1 MKTNKGRD
9 HQSASH
15 VEKSVTATLS
25 IGRPFRHP
33 HRDADQV
40 GGTSQEQD
48 VSAQG
53 EVCRVGVAERGI
65 TENRTYAWYTGQTLT
80 IRFGD
85 LTHKRLSA
93 ACQTYIPSW

>member
-1 MKTNKGRD
+1 MHSPLLND
-9 HQSASH
+9 
-15 VEKSVTATLS
+15 
-25 IGRPFRHP
+25 P
-33 HRDADQV
+33 HRDTDEV
-40 GGTSQEQD
+40 DGTSQEQD

-53 EVCRVGVAERGI
+53 EVGRVGVAERGI